1 MKKLASITLALVVV
15 ASTAAVAGVHL
26 VGGTPTSGGNTIP
39 FWGNQAA
46 MRWQVFWFQR
56 EIGEGGPVTKV
67 EFCNYESSGSTGGTF
82 NGCEMLLCHT
92 GIPAIT
98 ANFRDNY
105 GGHGP
110 VTVYSGTFVISR
122 PSPNEW
128 FTLFEN
134 PTTTLNYN
142 NTDNLLIEVSWTSAP
157 SSTNYNKRASSGGS
171 GRVYAYNATAS
182 SGSVTANYAHYARLT
197 IGYVGV
203 APTSLGRVKS
213 IFK

>member
-1 MKKLASITLALVVV
+1 MNKLTLLTLAAVLA
-15 ASTAAVAGVHL
+15 ASSLAFAGVHL

-39 FWGNQAA
+39 FWGSQAA

-56 EIGEGGPVTKV
+56 EIGEAGPVTKV
-67 EFCNYESSGSTGGTF
+67 EFCNYEGSSSTGGTF
-82 NGCEMLLCHT
+82 NECKFLLCHT
-92 GIPAIT
+92 KLSAIT
-98 ANFRDNY
+98 AVFASNY
-105 GGHGP
+105 SGTP

-134 PTTTLNYN
+134 PTTTLTYN

-157 SSTNYNKRASSGGS
+157 SSTNYNKRTYSGGS